1 MREVQNQVEV
11 CQYLVTNKIA
21 YFEYVSP
28 SNLELV
34 DTDEENYYYD
44 NDVEIYNDGDVETYD
59 NGNGQTHCVSDGQT
73 YDDGDEQTFNDSRLI
88 WDDGEQ
94 TFNDS
99 RLICDDG
106 GQTYDEY
113 ESTYDNGMMAAYS
126 VDDERRRSVGAQNA
140 SATMPDD
147 DEESGYSKFC
157 LEVNEVIEGTM
168 CRVTGPTSLTL
179 MITKIG
185 GADLSV
191 AKDQMYNIIY
201 DKCGTLPP
209 LDHII
214 PGMKR
219 TRILLIY
226 SVGRDVHF

>member
-34 DTDEENYYYD
+34 DTDEENIGDASEKNYYYD

-59 NGNGQTHCVSDGQT
+59 NRNGQTHCVSD
-73 YDDGDEQTFNDSRLI
+73 
-88 WDDGEQ
+88 
-94 TFNDS
+94 
-99 RLICDDG
+99 

-126 VDDERRRSVGAQNA
+126 VNDERRKSVGAQNA
-140 SATMPDD
+140 SVTIPDD

-168 CRVTGPTSLTL
+168 CRITGPTSLTL
-179 MITKIG
+179 MITKSG

-201 DKCGTLPP
+201 DKCGALPP
-209 LDHII
+209 LDHIV

-219 TRILLIY
+219 RYTYITHLL
-226 SVGRDVHF
+226 GRA